1 MKKCFLLVIMI
12 AVAACVVS
20 CRKHDIRVVVVEVP
34 GLKSPECAKFIQEGF
49 MKQPGIRS
57 VQPDFQQRTLTVTY
71 DSMVIAIKNIEF
83 VIAEAGFD
91 ANDEKARPEG
101 VAKLPPECRADEAHP
116 Y

>member
-1 MKKCFLLVIMI
+1 MRKYSFLMI
-12 AVAACVVS
+12 AAACLCLVS
-20 CRKHDIRVVVVEVP
+20 CRKHDIRKVVVETP
-34 GLKSPECAKFIQEGF
+34 GIKSPECARVVQEAF

-57 VQPDFQQRTLTVTY
+57 VEPDFERGTLAVTY

-101 VAKLPPECRADEAHP
+101 VAKLPPECRED
-116 Y
+116 

>member
-1 MKKCFLLVIMI
+1 MRKYLLLLMMMVC
-12 AVAACVVS
+12 AGAVS
-20 CRKHDIRVVVVEVP
+20 CRKHDVRMVVVAVP
-34 GLKSPECAKFIQEGF
+34 GLKSPECAKFIQEAF

-101 VAKLPPECRADEAHP
+101 VAKLPPACRDEEVLP
-116 Y
+116 

>member
-1 MKKCFLLVIMI
+1 MMVC
-12 AVAACVVS
+12 AGAVS
-20 CRKHDIRVVVVEVP
+20 CRKQDVRVVVVQVP

-101 VAKLPPECRADEAHP
+101 AAKLPPECRNEDEQP
-116 Y
+116 Q